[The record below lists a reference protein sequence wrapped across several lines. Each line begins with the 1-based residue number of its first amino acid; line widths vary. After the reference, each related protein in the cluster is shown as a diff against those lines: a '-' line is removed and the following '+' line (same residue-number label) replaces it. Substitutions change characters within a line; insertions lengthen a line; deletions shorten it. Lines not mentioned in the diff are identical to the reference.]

1 MHKVIIYV
9 PTYRNERIFNACLT
23 SYLCQT
29 YSNIEVHIFDN
40 SAADGFQDIEK
51 LVFKKADPR
60 VRYIKNQS
68 QIGAS
73 GNYEKILAN
82 FDSTSLG
89 IILASD
95 MALAPNAIEKLVH
108 FKNLHEANV
117 AKASVRN
124 YNISDQEL
132 EADFSFENKE
142 FMALDKLSFETR
154 LFSSHELLE
163 RYFSEENIK
172 GEFFKFSLF
181 GSLIDGD
188 IVRSLGTGYR
198 RFKFHG
204 GEQYLSMN
212 LLVRSTRIIYIA
224 EELNYN
230 FYGHARLG
238 GTERLATD
246 IGRIECIE
254 ACQMIIDENDL
265 FLISNGVNVNRF
277 RASQIDKARYFQEH
291 YKGFNGYPQR
301 VVHINL
307 PFLT

>member
-1 MHKVIIYV
+1 MDKVIIYV
-9 PTYRNERIFNACLT
+9 PTYRNENIFNACLN

-29 YSNIEVHIFDN
+29 YSNIEVHVFDN
-40 SAADGFQDIEK
+40 SAADGFRDIEK
-51 LVFKKADPR
+51 LVFDKGDLR

-73 GNYEKILAN
+73 GNYEKILAS
-82 FDSTSLG
+82 FDSNSLG

-95 MALAPNAIEKLVH
+95 MALAPNAIEKFVY
-108 FKNLHEANV
+108 FKSVHEANV
-117 AKASVRN
+117 AKAAVRN
-124 YNISDQEL
+124 YDISGQEL
-132 EADFSFENKE
+132 AADFSFENKE
-142 FMALDKLSFETR
+142 FTALDKLSRETR

-198 RFKFHG
+198 RFRFHG

-212 LLVRSTRIIYIA
+212 LLVRSKRIVYIA
-224 EELNYN
+224 DELNYN

-238 GTERLATD
+238 GTERLASD

-254 ACQMIIDENDL
+254 ACQMIIEENDL
-265 FLISNGVNVNRF
+265 FLISNGVNVDRF
-277 RASQIDKARYFQEH
+277 RASQIDKARYFQKH
-291 YKGFNGYPQR
+291 YRGFNGYPQR
-301 VVHINL
+301 VVLVNT